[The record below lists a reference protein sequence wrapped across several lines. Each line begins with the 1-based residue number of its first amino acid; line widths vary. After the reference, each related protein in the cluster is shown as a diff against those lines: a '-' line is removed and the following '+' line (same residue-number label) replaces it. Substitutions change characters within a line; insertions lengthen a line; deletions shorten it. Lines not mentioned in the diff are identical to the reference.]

1 MKSVMS
7 NNPNSVDMNKKTYPE
22 GHFVTV
28 SEDNNMN
35 SNENTNKESMGLD
48 DGFIG
53 LSSQEEIGRN
63 LGGEKFRE
71 ISNLLR
77 RSSESIKDT
86 ERIVERQLEVLEKH
100 VKNTDYFDIE
110 EVWNDYETT
119 KEKGIIRLEP
129 GTEADVF
136 LLSNND
142 EKKIVKIVKWNT
154 FTFRKRNRTPL
165 EFLINKIVIHNT
177 LFPGTFYMLIG
188 YCHRFDEFCFV
199 LEQPYIPPFFNDL
212 KSIIGSTV
220 QEIEE
225 DMTGKRGFRKEGKT
239 ITRYVSDDYIVSDLH
254 LGNVLKGADGELY
267 YIDPSARL
275 NENNRSYKNILKNF

>member
-1 MKSVMS
+1 MKSVIS
-7 NNPNSVDMNKKTYPE
+7 NNPNSMDMNKKTYPE

-35 SNENTNKESMGLD
+35 SNENTNKESMGFD

>member
-35 SNENTNKESMGLD
+35 SNENTNKESMGFD